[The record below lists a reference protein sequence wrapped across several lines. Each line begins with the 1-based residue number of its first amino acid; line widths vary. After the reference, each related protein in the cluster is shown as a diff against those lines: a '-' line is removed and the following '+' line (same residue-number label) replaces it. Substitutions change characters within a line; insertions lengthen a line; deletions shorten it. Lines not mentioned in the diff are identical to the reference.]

1 MFKVLE
7 NTVTAK
13 FTLSAAGPVI
23 VGSKGSNE
31 LDPIL
36 PDATFL
42 MGNNGEEAAF
52 VIPGSTIKG
61 VIRSRYC
68 EKTGKK
74 DNDYSVK
81 ALFGKAESN
90 NSQRSKISF
99 HDAYADMGT
108 IKAGIRHF
116 TSINSINHNP
126 VKSSLR
132 NIQAVE
138 KGDFYGGFKAINCT
152 SQEIYTILQILDE
165 VNSGLVKFGGQKSR
179 GFGTMEISSF
189 DLVENQGFD
198 ENLRAKDEN
207 LYNSLEEALKAYS
220 ERVKK

>member
-1 MFKVLE
+1 MFKVLK

-13 FTLSAAGPVI
+13 FTLSAAGPI
-23 VGSKGSNE
+23 LVGNKGSNE
-31 LDPIL
+31 FDPTL
-36 PDATFL
+36 PDTTFL

-74 DNDYSVK
+74 DNDDSVE
-81 ALFGKAESN
+81 ALFGKANGN
-90 NSQRSKISF
+90 NPQRSKISF
-99 HDAYADMGT
+99 HDAYADMET
-108 IKAGIRHF
+108 IKAGVRHF
-116 TSINSINHNP
+116 TSINSINHNA
-126 VKSSLR
+126 VKGSLR
-132 NIQAVE
+132 DIQVVE
-138 KGDFYGGFKAINCT
+138 KGDFYGDFKAINCT
-152 SQEIYTILQILDE
+152 EQEIYTILQILDE
-165 VNSGLVKFGGQKSR
+165 VNLGLVKFGGQKSR

-189 DLVENQGFD
+189 GLEENQGFD